1 MKKRTMLLILVGV
14 LMLSSLSF
22 ANGADV
28 NTKEE
33 KTEEIVEE
41 VTEVEIKVDDKK
53 TDEELEELEELEV
66 IEVEIEVDTGK
77 TKDENTEDV
86 EDIKEVIDI
95 NFYGEELS
103 KLEILKGTNKGLELD
118 SELTRVQGM
127 LIYFRML
134 GLNIED
140 VEELEIPS
148 SPFDDI
154 PEWAKAEIDYLYHL
168 NLVHGISETK
178 LGANDKMTVEQ
189 FTTLVL
195 RALGYNDVDGEDF
208 VWNESL
214 RKAVTIGLISEIEA
228 GELQDAETF
237 TRGYMSL
244 IAYKALNTNIK
255 DEEKTLLEIRREIM
269 ESVLEETEEA
279 EETETEKEIEE
290 VEEVENG
297 STEKKTKETDK
308 EIENKD
314 AEVEVE
320 EEIEED
326 DDFRVIDIY

>member
-1 MKKRTMLLILVGV
+1 MKKRTILLILVGV

-41 VTEVEIKVDDKK
+41 VTEVEIKVDEKK

-134 GLNIED
+134 GLDMEDIE
-140 VEELEIPS
+140 EFEIPS

-154 PEWAKAEIDYLYHL
+154 PEWAKAEIDYLYYL
-168 NLVHGISETK
+168 GLVRGVSETK

>member
-1 MKKRTMLLILVGV
+1 MKKRTILLILVGV

-53 TDEELEELEELEV
+53 TDEELEV

-140 VEELEIPS
+140 IEEFEIPS

-154 PEWAKAEIDYLYHL
+154 PEWAKAEIDYLYYL
-168 NLVHGISETK
+168 GLVRGVSETK

-237 TRGYMSL
+237 TR
-244 IAYKALNTNIK
+244 
-255 DEEKTLLEIRREIM
+255 
-269 ESVLEETEEA
+269 
-279 EETETEKEIEE
+279 
-290 VEEVENG
+290 
-297 STEKKTKETDK
+297 
-308 EIENKD
+308 
-314 AEVEVE
+314 
-320 EEIEED
+320 
-326 DDFRVIDIY
+326 DI